1 MSYRGG
7 GGGHMVDPE
16 GQGGAPPHGILL
28 AVVVGLVVAVPFLI
42 GGGGEA
48 ITGAISDLLSPTGLL
63 LLPVILILLIRFLS
77 SDRGAVLSD
86 IFAGSPDSIHR
97 VGGSPVGVALLLLL
111 ILFLLYYRFSIFGGD
126 DDGDE

>member
-1 MSYRGG
+1 MA
-7 GGGHMVDPE
+7 DQD

-28 AVVVGLVVAVPFLI
+28 AAVVGLVVAAPFLF

-48 ITGAISDLLSPTGLL
+48 ITGVISDAISPAGLL
-63 LLPVILILLIRFLS
+63 LLPVVLILVIRFLS

-86 IFAGSPDSIHR
+86 IFSAGSPDSIHR

-111 ILFLLYYRFSIFGGD
+111 ILFLLYYRVSIFGGD
-126 DDGDE
+126 DGGDD